1 MSKPLARLLTAAL
14 ALAALASPTARALD
28 MGQGTRYALADPNA
42 FRQADGGTP
51 ARAAATQAKAKTKK
65 SKAGRT
71 KILTNLQSYRTPAQ
85 QAVERLSRP
94 AVVCPPTEA
103 ACPSVYHGSTARS
116 QSWRHASS
124 GRRPVETEQDRERWQ
139 APQGDPGLAAPQT
152 GIPGLAP
159 GIESNYKFSYNLP
172 IGPNEQVQLQARVR
186 RNAYNN
192 LNSSD
197 STLRADWSLR
207 F

>member
-14 ALAALASPTARALD
+14 VIAAFASPTARALD

-51 ARAAATQAKAKTKK
+51 ARVAAPQAKAKAKK
-65 SKAGRT
+65 SKAGKTR
-71 KILTNLQSYRTPAQ
+71 ILANLHNYRTPAQ
-85 QAVERLSRP
+85 QAVERISRP
-94 AVVCPPTEA
+94 AVVCPPSEA
-103 ACPSVYHGSTARS
+103 ACPSVYHGSIARS
-116 QSWRHASS
+116 QSWRDAST
-124 GRRPVETEQDRERWQ
+124 RRLPGDTEQDRERWQ
-139 APQGDPGLAAPQT
+139 APQADPLATTAG
-152 GIPGLAP
+152 GIPGLVP

-186 RNAYNN
+186 RNAYNT